1 MMLYDLGEL
10 ARLEPR
16 SLEPVLAH
24 KRWFTDVIA
33 YVEELGLSTGTQLC
47 RAASAVCIISAPWA
61 LKFEVLGDVLDH
73 VDKLATKMMRVYV
86 AGMNEGKSGA
96 SYARHLGSGR

>member
-33 YVEELGLSTGTQLC
+33 YVAELGFLHSPLIHSFAAQ
-47 RAASAVCIISAPWA
+47 RAFFASF
-61 LKFEVLGDVLDH
+61 LRLGP
-73 VDKLATKMMRVYV
+73 
-86 AGMNEGKSGA
+86 
-96 SYARHLGSGR
+96 